1 MLNEQMYE
9 YGSKSSVI
17 RELFAYGLE
26 RRKIVGEDK
35 VYDFSIG
42 NPSIPAPAEVKEALL
57 ELLEEPAEAL
67 HGYSPAAGDPEVR
80 KTLADSVN
88 RKFGTRYTADNFYMT
103 VGAAASLSIIV
114 KALTNPGDEYITFA
128 PFFPEYAVWVET
140 ADAKLVVTPADTAD
154 FQIDFEAFEKLL
166 SPKTKGIILN
176 SPNNPSGVVY
186 SEETIQ
192 RLSELLAKK
201 QKEYGTSIY
210 LITDE
215 PYREIVYDGMEVPFV
230 PNYYKNTLVCYS
242 YSKSLSLPGER
253 IGYIIVPDEAD
264 DGKKVMAAVAGAGR
278 ALGYVCAP
286 VLFQKAITRCV
297 DVPCDVSAY
306 KKNRDLLYH
315 GLTDLGYEC
324 VRPQGAFYLFVKSPE
339 PDAKAFSER
348 AKKYDVLVVPGDSF
362 GCTGYVRVSYC
373 VSEQTIKDA
382 LPVFAEIMKEY
393 QEQR

>member
-42 NPSIPAPAEVKEALL
+42 NPSIPAPVEVKEALL

-114 KALTNPGDEYITFA
+114 KALTRPGDEYITFA

-286 VLFQKAITRCV
+286 VLFQKAIARCV

>member
-114 KALTNPGDEYITFA
+114 KALTNPGDEFITFA

-140 ADAKLVVTPADTAD
+140 AGAKLVVTPADTTD

-286 VLFQKAITRCV
+286 VLFQKAIARCV

-306 KKNRDLLYH
+306 KKNRDLFYH
-315 GLTDLGYEC
+315 GLTELGYEC

>member
-103 VGAAASLSIIV
+103 VGSAASLSIIV
-114 KALTNPGDEYITFA
+114 KALTRPGDEYITFA

-286 VLFQKAITRCV
+286 VLFQKAIARCV

>member
-88 RKFGTRYTADNFYMT
+88 RKFGMRYTADNFYMT

-114 KALTNPGDEYITFA
+114 KALTRPGDEYITFA

-286 VLFQKAITRCV
+286 VLFQKAIARCV

>member
-103 VGAAASLSIIV
+103 VGAAASLSISV
-114 KALTNPGDEYITFA
+114 KALTNPGDEFITFA
-128 PFFPEYAVWVET
+128 PFFPEYAVWVGT

-286 VLFQKAITRCV
+286 VLFQKAIARCV